1 MELKQTLKVLAA
13 CGCLTAAACAGGEP
27 QAEARPRLDAPA
39 PPYAAA
45 TLAGDTVSL
54 ESLRG
59 SVVLL
64 NFWATWCAPCRQETP
79 FLQSLHEEYADDGLR
94 IVGVSMDTGDVGE
107 LVREFVDEYG
117 VTYTI
122 LHDPLMTGMERYQI
136 LGLPG
141 TFLINRDGTLRWM
154 RYGPVGE
161 TDAAFLQAIDD
172 ALQ

>member
-1 MELKQTLKVLAA
+1 MKRTVMAWTLAGALAA
-13 CGCLTAAACAGGEP
+13 CSGAMEDGPRRPTTGE
-27 QAEARPRLDAPA
+27 EA

-45 TLAGDTVSL
+45 TLEGDTVSL

-64 NFWATWCAPCRQETP
+64 NFWATWCAPCRYETP
-79 FLQSLHEEYADDGLR
+79 FLQSLAEEHEAEGLR
-94 IVGVSMDTGDVGE
+94 VVGVSMDTGDANE
-107 LVREFVDEYG
+107 LIREFMDEYG

-122 LHDPLMTGMERYQI
+122 LADPQMRGMDAYQI

-141 TFLINRDGTLRWM
+141 TFLIDRDGTLRWM
-154 RYGPVGE
+154 RYGPVSEGDQ
-161 TDAAFLQAIDD
+161 TFQRALAD

>member
-1 MELKQTLKVLAA
+1 MTRSAIALALAAALAA
-13 CGCLTAAACAGGEP
+13 CSGANQDRTPRPTAGE
-27 QAEARPRLDAPA
+27 PA

-45 TLAGDTVSL
+45 TLEGDTVSL

-64 NFWATWCAPCRQETP
+64 NFWATWCAPCRYETP
-79 FLQSLHEEYADDGLR
+79 FLQSLAEEHEAEGLR
-94 IVGVSMDTGDVGE
+94 VVGVSMDTGDADA
-107 LVREFVDEYG
+107 LIREFVEEYG

-122 LHDPLMTGMERYQI
+122 LADPQMRGMEVYQI

-141 TFLINRDGTLRWM
+141 TFLIDRDGTLRWM
-154 RYGPVGE
+154 RYGPVSEGDQE
-161 TDAAFLQAIDD
+161 FARALGD